1 MSEKED
7 LAYRKAMAKYSA
19 ALMSNAKWL
28 SFFRALIHA
37 GVTVERAEWR
47 FIDSS
52 HAIWMSFPA
61 EHNLMPTRFA
71 DGKFQPVEYRWIES
85 AFIPQTFKPTP
96 GVAFARVQD
105 TAAIL
110 AALANVGQFPIRE
123 SMDGLLLRA
132 YLKW

>member
-71 DGKFQPVEYRWIES
+71 DGKFQPVEYR
-85 AFIPQTFKPTP
+85 
-96 GVAFARVQD
+96 
-105 TAAIL
+105 
-110 AALANVGQFPIRE
+110 
-123 SMDGLLLRA
+123 
-132 YLKW
+132 